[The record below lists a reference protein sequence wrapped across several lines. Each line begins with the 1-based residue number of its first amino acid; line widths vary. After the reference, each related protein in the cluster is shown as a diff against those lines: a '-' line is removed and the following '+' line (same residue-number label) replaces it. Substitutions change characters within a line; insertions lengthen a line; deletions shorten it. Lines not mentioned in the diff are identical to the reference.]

1 VNRLRIL
8 AFATKLC
15 EKKGYDAEIF
25 CGIKERSFKGFESNN
40 SLKIWDGTYQNS
52 LENSSALVKTLM
64 IELTL
69 LTLLNYVGDNFCE
82 YRNLGHDNYK
92 SLLLSYSDASNKF
105 GPLEVKK
112 IIEKSENFKV
122 TAVAIAAIK
131 CPQHIVK

>member
-1 VNRLRIL
+1 MFLAIL
-8 AFATKLC
+8 
-15 EKKGYDAEIF
+15 
-25 CGIKERSFKGFESNN
+25 
-40 SLKIWDGTYQNS
+40 
-52 LENSSALVKTLM
+52 LVKNVLHSIIRKNFASKKLFM
-64 IELTL
+64 VELTL

-112 IIEKSENFKV
+112 VIEKSENFKV

>member
-1 VNRLRIL
+1 MFLAIL
-8 AFATKLC
+8 
-15 EKKGYDAEIF
+15 
-25 CGIKERSFKGFESNN
+25 
-40 SLKIWDGTYQNS
+40 
-52 LENSSALVKTLM
+52 LVKNVLHSIIRKNFARKKSFLM

-112 IIEKSENFKV
+112 VIEKSENFKV

>member
-1 VNRLRIL
+1 MFLVIL
-8 AFATKLC
+8 
-15 EKKGYDAEIF
+15 
-25 CGIKERSFKGFESNN
+25 
-40 SLKIWDGTYQNS
+40 
-52 LENSSALVKTLM
+52 LVKNVLHSIIRKNFASKKVLM

-112 IIEKSENFKV
+112 VIEKSENFKV

>member
-1 VNRLRIL
+1 MLIL
-8 AFATKLC
+8 QFSNYFYFYLYSWISYFRFSSIYVIKLVKNIMHC
-15 EKKGYDAEIF
+15 IIRRKCDA
-25 CGIKERSFKGFESNN
+25 
-40 SLKIWDGTYQNS
+40 Q
-52 LENSSALVKTLM
+52 KTLM

-112 IIEKSENFKV
+112 VIENSDNFKV

>member
-1 VNRLRIL
+1 MFLVIL
-8 AFATKLC
+8 
-15 EKKGYDAEIF
+15 
-25 CGIKERSFKGFESNN
+25 
-40 SLKIWDGTYQNS
+40 
-52 LENSSALVKTLM
+52 LVKNILHSIIRKNFPRKKALM

-112 IIEKSENFKV
+112 VIEESENFKV

>member
-1 VNRLRIL
+1 MIL
-8 AFATKLC
+8 
-15 EKKGYDAEIF
+15 EIV
-25 CGIKERSFKGFESNN
+25 
-40 SLKIWDGTYQNS
+40 
-52 LENSSALVKTLM
+52 LVKNIMRCIIHKELTSKESLM

-112 IIEKSENFKV
+112 VIEKSENFKV